1 MKFTKQFEQKV
12 LEMHDKGLSATEI
25 GKRTKKFTSSIIRIL
40 DRNGKKLNFEFGGS
54 GDKHS
59 QWKGGVVIK
68 NGYPMKYSPNHSRRY
83 NIPYVP
89 MHVLVIEKAIGR
101 TPNKTEPIHHID
113 LDRKNYDIKNLF
125 LCEDSKKHQA
135 VHRSLDRIVSKL
147 IKSGKIK
154 FKDGEYYYH

>member
-1 MKFTKQFEQKV
+1 MNFTKQFEKKV

-25 GKRTKKFTSSIIRIL
+25 GKRTKKFTSSITRVL
-40 DRNGKKLNFEFGGS
+40 VRNNRKLNFEFQGS

-68 NGYPMKYSPNHSRRY
+68 NGYPMKYSPTHSRRY

-89 MHVLVIEKAIGR
+89 MHILEVEKAIGR
-101 TPNKTEPIHHID
+101 TPKKTEPIHHID
-113 LDRKNYDIKNLF
+113 LDRKNYNIKNLF

-135 VHRSLDRIVSKL
+135 VHRSLDKVVSKL

-154 FKDGEYYYH
+154 FKDGEYY